1 MTQRLNNN
9 SCWVQQII
17 HFHNHKSLKYWIVRK
32 GPFTFQLL
40 FQKASKLWELCC
52 VDEIVSQQNE
62 KQLSRVWL
70 FETPWTTDYAGHGIL
85 QARILP
91 WAAVPFSGELPNP
104 KTEPRSPALPL
115 AILHQHWHY
124 TKSSS
129 KLEDHLKKGGLD
141 FPPKD
146 QQLYSNCGVELFFLG
161 TTSSYCF
168 SISSRSYCILV
179 RAK

>member
-1 MTQRLNNN
+1 MKLFHSKMKSSSVVCDSLRLHGPQTTQAMGFSRPEY
-9 SCWVQQII
+9 C
-17 HFHNHKSLKYWIVRK
+17 R
-32 GPFTFQLL
+32 GQL
-40 FQKASKLWELCC
+40 FPS
-52 VDEIVSQQNE
+52 
-62 KQLSRVWL
+62 
-70 FETPWTTDYAGHGIL
+70 P
-85 QARILP
+85 
-91 WAAVPFSGELPNP
+91 GELPNP